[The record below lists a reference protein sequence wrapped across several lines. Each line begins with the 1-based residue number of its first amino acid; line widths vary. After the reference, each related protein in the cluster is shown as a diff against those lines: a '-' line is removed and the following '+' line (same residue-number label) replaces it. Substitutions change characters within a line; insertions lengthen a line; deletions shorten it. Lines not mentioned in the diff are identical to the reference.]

1 MKKIFL
7 LFALLAILAGR
18 EIAAQEYPLLT
29 IQDITTT
36 PDSILNLGPGV
47 DYSAYLGDTVRFRG
61 VVMVR
66 PIVNFTGDRRRIIA
80 AGGRWYTYVQ
90 SQNGLPFG
98 GISVLQNDTTS
109 AFQGTGFDLID
120 TAQVVEFTAVISIFS
135 NNTVQGNILLN
146 PVTPVNIIETLP
158 KRPEPIELP
167 MTAFM
172 NGGMLNPQGEI
183 YDGMYVIIRN
193 VVTSDRNN
201 STGTFRFND
210 GNGNY
215 MTMYDQSGYFTK
227 RAHRLTGL
235 TDYDAPLDGTFLQYI
250 RGTVHTRPDGYYI
263 VPLYPGDIAV
273 GSTPPSVTNLSRNN
287 AYVGSN
293 QTVSVSSKI
302 VDLDGQ
308 VTSARVYYRVN
319 DGANQ
324 FVEMTR
330 GTGADTVNY
339 SAVIPGVAADSAIV
353 SYFIWAQDNEGKVSM
368 NPTDTLR
375 NRYFYP
381 VLNRG
386 LTIQDVQYSPF
397 GGGWSAF
404 NNFRVTVS
412 GVVTADTSDIP
423 GFGST
428 PTRVYIQNGST
439 PWSGIWVGGL
449 EALSLQKGDNVTINN
464 AKVVEN
470 FSVTR
475 LDSMDN
481 IIINSANNPIPA
493 PISVTTAEIGTGFG
507 GVFHES
513 LESVLI
519 RYTNPEVADSNAD
532 PTGNYG
538 EIFVSDGSGNTRVEL
553 QDGNHQYNNAW
564 EPNLPGITLKDGDK
578 FTGLKG
584 VLYFS
589 FSNYKLVP
597 RKDDDFEGFTPVSI
611 KDGLN
616 PQSFS
621 LSQNYP
627 NPFNPATS
635 IQYSVAVSGM
645 VQLDIYN
652 VLGQKVK
659 TLVNQYQDA
668 GSYRIIF
675 NASDLTSGMYIY
687 QLRSNDQTL
696 SKKMLLVK

>member
-1 MKKIFL
+1 MKKLFL

-18 EIAAQEYPLLT
+18 EISAQQYPLLT
-29 IQDITTT
+29 IQEITET
-36 PDSILNLGPGV
+36 PDSILNQGPGV

-61 VVMVR
+61 VVMVS
-66 PIVNFTGDRRRIIA
+66 PIVNVSSDRRRNIA
-80 AGGRWYTYVQ
+80 AGPRWYAYVQ
-90 SQNGLPFG
+90 AQNGLPFG
-98 GISVLQNDTTS
+98 GISVLQDDTTA
-109 AFQGTGFDLID
+109 AFQTTGFDLID
-120 TAQVVEFTAVISIFS
+120 TAQVVEFTAVISIYFG
-135 NNTVQGNILLN
+135 NTVQANYLLN
-146 PVTPVNIIETLP
+146 PITPVDIIETLP
-158 KRPEPIELP
+158 KRPDPIELP
-167 MTAFM
+167 MSTFM
-172 NGGMLNPQGEI
+172 NGGVLNPQGEK
-183 YDGMYVIIRN
+183 YEGMYVVIRN

-201 STGTFRFND
+201 SSGTFRFND

-250 RGTVHTRPDGYYI
+250 RGVVHTRADGYYI
-263 VPLYPGDIAV
+263 VPLYPGDMEV
-273 GSTPPSVTNLSRNN
+273 GSTPPSVTNLARNS

-293 QTVSVSSKI
+293 QSVTVTSRI

-308 VTSARVYYRVN
+308 VTSARVYYRIN
-319 DGANQ
+319 DGADQ
-324 FVEMTR
+324 FVDMTR
-330 GTGADTVNY
+330 GTGADSVNY
-339 SAVIPGVAADSAIV
+339 TGVIPGVAADSAIV
-353 SYFIWAQDNEGKVSM
+353 SYFVWAQDNEGKVSM

-428 PTRVYIQNGST
+428 PTRVYIQNGT
-439 PWSGIWVGGL
+439 GPWSGIWVGGL
-449 EALSLQKGDNVTINN
+449 ESLSLQKGDNVTINN

-481 IIINSANNPIPA
+481 IIINSAGNQLPA
-493 PISVTTAEIGTGFG
+493 PVNVTTGEIGTGFG
-507 GVFHES
+507 GVFQES
-513 LESVLI
+513 LESVI
-519 RYTNPEVADSNAD
+519 IKFTNPEIADSNAD
-532 PTGNYG
+532 PNGNFG
-538 EIFVSDGSGNTRVEL
+538 EILVSDGSGNTRVEL

-564 EPNLPGITLKDGDK
+564 EPNLPGIVLKDGDK
-578 FTGLKG
+578 FTELKG
-584 VLYFS
+584 ILYYS

-597 RKDDDFEGFTPVSI
+597 RKDDDFEGFTPLSV
-611 KDGLN
+611 KDGEM

-635 IQYSVAVSGM
+635 IQYSTAVSGM

-675 NASDLTSGMYIY
+675 NASELTSGMYIY
-687 QLRSNDQTL
+687 QLRSNEQTI